1 MYSIKGPLTVGWD
14 ITHMCNLRCK
24 HCYANAGKRIEEE
37 FALEEIKKIVD
48 ELDSLG
54 TVLIALAGG
63 EPMLRKDIY
72 EIISYIKSKGME
84 VFLNT
89 NGTMI
94 NEDTIIEL
102 INAGLTHI
110 EISVDGLEEDHDFI
124 RGKGSFE
131 KVLNALEICKK
142 YNIKVGIM
150 STLFKHNYKNIPN
163 FIDYFYDKGVV
174 GIGFLRFIPSGRG
187 KENNNILAMETMA
200 RKEAIEMVYKK
211 RIQYGEDFY
220 LKIETPVSYL
230 VAKEY
235 DELMNKHKYT
245 SFMQRGC
252 DGGILSCQILSSG
265 LVTFCPQM
273 GIGNYNLHEY
283 SMEFIWQNDEYFKQ
297 LRTRELKGKCGRCK
311 EKDLCGG
318 CRVDAFINKGDV
330 LEEDSGCWIEC

>member
-37 FALEEIKKIVD
+37 FSLEEIKKIVD

-163 FIDYFYDKGVV
+163 FI
-174 GIGFLRFIPSGRG
+174 IS
-187 KENNNILAMETMA
+187 TW
-200 RKEAIEMVYKK
+200 
-211 RIQYGEDFY
+211 
-220 LKIETPVSYL
+220 S
-230 VAKEY
+230 
-235 DELMNKHKYT
+235 
-245 SFMQRGC
+245 
-252 DGGILSCQILSSG
+252 
-265 LVTFCPQM
+265 
-273 GIGNYNLHEY
+273 
-283 SMEFIWQNDEYFKQ
+283 
-297 LRTRELKGKCGRCK
+297 
-311 EKDLCGG
+311 
-318 CRVDAFINKGDV
+318 
-330 LEEDSGCWIEC
+330 